1 MIAGFVVLLI
11 IALGLGG
18 YIAYAEVSKKMK
30 AACAA
35 EDEAFER
42 ARNYIALRA
51 TENAERVCVS
61 DTENAQ
67 AVAADNIADISGGE
81 AVQNDTELEPSE
93 IRSSVTAQEVD
104 SLISDEVVAALI
116 ESSDKTSDKTK
127 MSIVNIDT
135 LSQHFE
141 SGETVTLDE
150 IKKRIK
156 GFNKQTTYIK
166 VLARGTLDKA
176 LTVEADSFS
185 PQAVKMIVLTGGTA
199 VEKR

>member
-18 YIAYAEVSKKMK
+18 YIAYAEVSKKIK

-42 ARNYIALRA
+42 ARNYIALCA
-51 TENAERVCVS
+51 
-61 DTENAQ
+61 TENAQ
-67 AVAADNIADISGGE
+67 AVATDNIAAISGGE
-81 AVQNDTELEPSE
+81 EVQNDTELEPSE

-104 SLISDEVVAALI
+104 SLISDEVAAMLI

-156 GFNKQTTYIK
+156 GFNKQTTYLK